1 MPRTE
6 LCGRWYHIASDAVT
20 VPAFCMA
27 LGRLLW
33 TGVVLGLFLHL
44 QYLLKDCSRPGLVD
58 TFVALSVA
66 FFLTTAMVELAI
78 VAVSMQGSIVQTK
91 GADGRERMY
100 HVLTDID

>member
-6 LCGRWYHIASDAVT
+6 LCGRYYHIASDAVT

-44 QYLLKDCSRPGLVD
+44 QYLLKDCSRPGYVD

-66 FFLTTAMVELAI
+66 FFLVTALVELAI
-78 VAVSMQGSIVQTK
+78 VGVSMQGSIVHTK
-91 GADGRERMY
+91 GTFLFCV
-100 HVLTDID
+100 VLGGGEGV